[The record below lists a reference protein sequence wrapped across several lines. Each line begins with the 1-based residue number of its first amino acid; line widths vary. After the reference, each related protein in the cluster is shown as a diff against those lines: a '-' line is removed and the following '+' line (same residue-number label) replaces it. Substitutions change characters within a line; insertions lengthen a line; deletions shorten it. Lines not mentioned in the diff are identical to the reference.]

1 MRRLLPILAIPY
13 APGPPASRPMPHAQ
27 ASLDREWEGVA
38 IPARRKR
45 FGSRRGL
52 LVMIGILA
60 GLVVFSFFLYGVVFA
75 SLWP

>member
-1 MRRLLPILAIPY
+1 V
-13 APGPPASRPMPHAQ
+13 
-27 ASLDREWEGVA
+27 DREWEGVA